1 MIPHNPD
8 ESPID
13 YPEASSGKSAGGLMA
28 RLLQPHGSEAWR
40 ETVTRHLPESWPAAR
55 LALQARIAALDL
67 AQDETVLD
75 LSQEEA
81 A

>member
-1 MIPHNPD
+1 MIPHNLD
-8 ESPID
+8 ESPIE
-13 YPEASSGKSAGGLMA
+13 YPERNSGKAAGGLMA
-28 RLLQPHGSEAWR
+28 RLSHHHGSEAWR

-75 LSQEEA
+75 LTQDEA